1 MKNDTD
7 KVGELASE
15 IAIRGA
21 FLNQGLMMQETSPP
35 QAVVVR
41 VVQRGKRF
49 GKFPACYA
57 VSCCKFQIGG
67 GGSDSG
73 EADSLLELP
82 VGGTPTSNVDGG

>member
-35 QAVVVR
+35 PGCRGACRPARQALRKISSVLRSFV
-41 VVQRGKRF
+41 
-49 GKFPACYA
+49 
-57 VSCCKFQIGG
+57 
-67 GGSDSG
+67 
-73 EADSLLELP
+73 L
-82 VGGTPTSNVDGG
+82 